1 MQKLLEQAQQN
12 VEVAKGKVGFWEQKV
27 TDAGMLVGETSK
39 LLELKTMELALIE
52 SLLDGNVGHLKAISD
67 DIRKVLLRVDTTLQ
81 QMKTRLSDILALN

>member
-1 MQKLLEQAQQN
+1 
-12 VEVAKGKVGFWEQKV
+12 
-27 TDAGMLVGETSK
+27 
-39 LLELKTMELALIE
+39 MELALIE